1 MEYKNGKIWDSYES
15 VTNGWNTYARLD
27 LEFSREIDRIMKEE
41 LPYEINMVVASLISK
56 DNFENFDIPLD
67 AKLDMTKPYGIPTL
81 SVYVYDNNKSWED
94 VAKLALKSKEI
105 MEKHNI
111 PIEEYS
117 CQISPPKTGEES
129 KDWYEYVGFHEAPKD
144 MIVDTKDLPEILKAH
159 QEAREKEWD
168 KEKFSDEKQNTTD
181 SKQQ

>member
-1 MEYKNGKIWDSYES
+1 MIARSKAEKHVAENYSFLDVEVGETNYNFKNGSYYTRYKSKTSIDTYFSVEYANGKIWDSYES

-27 LEFSREIDRIMKEE
+27 LEFSKEIDRIMKEE

-81 SVYVYDNNKSWED
+81 SVYVYDNNISWED

-117 CQISPPKTGEES
+117 CQISPTTTGEQS
-129 KDWYEYVGFHEAPKD
+129 KDWNE
-144 MIVDTKDLPEILKAH
+144 
-159 QEAREKEWD
+159 
-168 KEKFSDEKQNTTD
+168 
-181 SKQQ
+181 